1 MGPEPMACPIREAAQ
16 GWIGITTGP
25 GGEELILAGD
35 GIPLMEI
42 EMGYKP
48 AGSEAKLCGTVKLIW
63 NSPTATSAAA
73 LAGIVMVPIVT
84 VTPLKNVVEISVPAG
99 DAAKPVAYSC
109 TASPG
114 TALRNAGPF
123 DR

>member
-1 MGPEPMACPIREAAQ
+1 MRPEPTAWPAGEVAQ
-16 GWIGITTGP
+16 CWIGITTGP
-25 GGEELILAGD
+25 GGEELMLAGD
-35 GIPLMEI
+35 VTPLMAI

-99 DAAKPVAYSC
+99 DAAKPVA
-109 TASPG
+109 
-114 TALRNAGPF
+114 
-123 DR
+123 

>member
-1 MGPEPMACPIREAAQ
+1 MRPVPVAWPIREVAE

-35 GIPLMEI
+35 VTPLMEI

-48 AGSEAKLCGTVKLIW
+48 PGREAKLCGTVKLIW

-73 LAGIVMVPIVT
+73 SAGIVMLPIVT
-84 VTPLKNVVEISVPAG
+84 VTPLNNVVETSVPAG
-99 DAAKPVAYSC
+99 DAAKPVA
-109 TASPG
+109 
-114 TALRNAGPF
+114 
-123 DR
+123 

>member
-1 MGPEPMACPIREAAQ
+1 LPLEPSCKPAHLPSGGDAPGANGWPAGEAAQ

-35 GIPLMEI
+35 VTPLTEI

-63 NSPTATSAAA
+63 NSPTATSAA
-73 LAGIVMVPIVT
+73 LAGIVTVPIVT
-84 VTPLKNVVEISVPAG
+84 VTPLKNVVVISVPAC
-99 DAAKPVAYSC
+99 DETKPVA
-109 TASPG
+109 
-114 TALRNAGPF
+114 
-123 DR
+123 